1 MAYYN
6 TNTDSLL
13 EPGTNITMSAS
24 GGVITINASST
35 GGGLQ
40 SGTASGTDTYTVT
53 IGTVSSY
60 TSGDV
65 YAVKFTN
72 ANTGASTINI
82 NSLGAKALKKSVST
96 ALASGDILAGQ
107 EFIIVYD
114 GTNFQ
119 VIGIAGSATI
129 TGSDT
134 QVTFFDGAN
143 NPAGDAGLVY
153 NKTTDILTV
162 AGGVIVT
169 AETASRIAS
178 FDGSKQV
185 KALDTAT
192 YPSLTELAYVKGVTS
207 AIQTQIGTSKAQTL
221 SNYTNSFLL
230 MGG

>member
-60 TSGDV
+60 ASGDV

-82 NSLGAKALKKSVST
+82 NSLGAKSLKKSVST
-96 ALASGDILAGQ
+96 ALASGDILSGQ

-119 VIGIAGSATI
+119 VIGIAGSASI

-143 NPAGDAGLVY
+143 NPAGDAGMTY
-153 NKTTDILTV
+153 NKTTDVLTV
-162 AGGVIVT
+162 AGDVI
-169 AETASRIAS
+169 
-178 FDGSKQV
+178 
-185 KALDTAT
+185 
-192 YPSLTELAYVKGVTS
+192 
-207 AIQTQIGTSKAQTL
+207 IGTSKAQTL